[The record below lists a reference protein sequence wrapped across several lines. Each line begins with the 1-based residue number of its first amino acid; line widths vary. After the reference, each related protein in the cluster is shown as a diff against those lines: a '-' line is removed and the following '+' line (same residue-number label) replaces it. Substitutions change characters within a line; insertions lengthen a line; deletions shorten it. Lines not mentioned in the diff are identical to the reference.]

1 MKSFRDRNPYAVGI
15 VSMLVIALFTGFA
28 FLVGIFHLLE
38 HTYSMEGTFT
48 SAAGLRSGDD
58 VKVAGVKVGR
68 VTHVEADRA
77 QGLVKVEWAVNH
89 GVVIKDGA
97 EADIAL
103 ETLLGAKY
111 IRIRDATRGEHVMED
126 LPRTKRFIPYKE
138 CGADGLC
145 VTRTTTPEDVF
156 DLTREATERIEATN
170 NDRLNQ
176 LIQQLAGITQGKR
189 ATVTDLIKGIGDVS
203 AALTQ
208 RDGELASLLDH
219 ADKLSANLAAKDQTL
234 VQLIDSSNTLLHFLV
249 QRRDALA
256 GALGEGSAA
265 VQALGRLIDVNK
277 VQLDQILD
285 NLAPTLATVRSNLPA
300 LNAALAVA
308 GPAFYGQAL
317 AGTHGPWQDIYIA
330 ALGPDIL
337 GTLEDVTGGGGG

>member
-1 MKSFRDRNPYAVGI
+1 MRSFRDRNPYAVGI
-15 VSMLVIALFTGFA
+15 VSVLVIALVTGFA

-38 HTYSMEGTFT
+38 HTYTMEGTFT

-77 QGLVKVEWAVNH
+77 QGLVRVEWAVNH

-111 IRIRDATRGEHVMED
+111 IRIRDAMRGDHEMED
-126 LPRTKRFIPYKE
+126 LPRAKRLIPYKE
-138 CGADGLC
+138 CGADRLC
-145 VTRTTTPEDVF
+145 VTRTSTPEDVF
-156 DLTREATERIEATN
+156 DLTREATDRIEATN

-176 LIQQLAGITQGKR
+176 LIEQLAGITQGKR
-189 ATVTDLIKGIGDVS
+189 ATVTDLIDGIGKVS
-203 AALTQ
+203 NALTV
-208 RDGELASLLDH
+208 RDGELAQLLDR
-219 ADKLSANLAAKDQTL
+219 ADSFSKNLAAKDQTL
-234 VQLIDSSNTLLHFLV
+234 VQLIDSSNTLLQFLV
-249 QRRDALA
+249 QRRDVLA
-256 GALGEGSAA
+256 SALGEGSAA
-265 VQALGRLIDVNK
+265 VQDLGRLIDANR
-277 VQLDQILD
+277 VQLDQILG
-285 NLAPTLATVRSNLPA
+285 NLAPTLATVKSNLPS

-308 GPAFYGQAL
+308 GPGFYGQSL

-337 GTLEDVTGGGGG
+337 GTLEGITGGGGG

>member
-1 MKSFRDRNPYAVGI
+1 MKSFRDRNPYAVGL
-15 VSMLVIALFTGFA
+15 VSVLVIGLVTGFA
-28 FLVGIFHLLE
+28 FLVGIFHLLD
-38 HTYSMEGTFT
+38 HVYQVEGTFQT
-48 SAAGLRSGDD
+48 AAGLRAGDD

-77 QGLVKVEWAVNH
+77 QGLVKVVWVVNH
-89 GVVIKDGA
+89 GVVIRDGA

-111 IRIRDATRGEHVMED
+111 IRIRDATRGVHDLED
-126 LPRTKRFIPYKE
+126 LPRDKRIIPYKD

-156 DLTREATERIEATN
+156 DLTREATDRIEATN

-176 LIQQLAGITQGKR
+176 LIEQLAGITQGKH

-203 AALTQ
+203 TALTQ
-208 RDGELASLLDH
+208 RDGELAQLLDR
-219 ADKLSANLAAKDQTL
+219 ADTFSKNLAAKDQTL
-234 VQLIDSSNTLLHFLV
+234 VQLIDSSNTLLSFLV
-249 QRRDALA
+249 QRRAELST
-256 GALGEGSAA
+256 ALGEGSAA
-265 VQALGRLIDVNK
+265 VQALGRLIDTNK
-277 VQLDQILD
+277 VELDQILND
-285 NLAPTLATVRSNLPA
+285 LQPTLATVKTNLPA

-308 GPAFYGQAL
+308 GPGFYGQAL

-337 GTLEDVTGGGGG
+337 GTLEGVTGGGGG